1 MCITYVVIG
10 DTVVNNS
17 ITVRLSPN
25 DIKMIDRKIVE
36 GYFTSRSDIIRY
48 SIRRTIQD
56 LESREQRLEE
66 LARLV
71 QDKNISIKDIKKAL
85 KTAHKNTYR
94 DMYGQD

>member
-1 MCITYVVIG
+1 MAN
-10 DTVVNNS
+10 DS

-25 DIKMIDRKIVE
+25 DIKMIDRKIFE

-56 LESREQRLEE
+56 LESREQRLDE
-66 LARLV
+66 LANLA
-71 QDKNISIKDIKKAL
+71 QDKKISIKDIKKAL
-85 KTAHKNTYR
+85 KTAHRDTYR